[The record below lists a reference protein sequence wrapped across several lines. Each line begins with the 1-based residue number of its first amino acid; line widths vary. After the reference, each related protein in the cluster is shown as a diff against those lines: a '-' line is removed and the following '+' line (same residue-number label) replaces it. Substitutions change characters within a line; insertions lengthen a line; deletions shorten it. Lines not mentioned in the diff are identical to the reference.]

1 MDDGTS
7 TIDGN
12 EWQMHRWAL
21 GPHRREGVASCAWCP
36 HGVKQERVDRLGAVV
51 TLWLDVTSSTS
62 LWFKAIE
69 GSVRRVRT
77 SLDSQTSL
85 FGLRLLYAFVLV
97 RTLFSDCTLYIY

>member
-1 MDDGTS
+1 MNDGTS

-62 LWFKAIE
+62 LN
-69 GSVRRVRT
+69 GSRQSNVA
-77 SLDSQTSL
+77 DAAY
-85 FGLRLLYAFVLV
+85 GLVYIARLRSSVFAY
-97 RTLFSDCTLYIY
+97 CTLSS